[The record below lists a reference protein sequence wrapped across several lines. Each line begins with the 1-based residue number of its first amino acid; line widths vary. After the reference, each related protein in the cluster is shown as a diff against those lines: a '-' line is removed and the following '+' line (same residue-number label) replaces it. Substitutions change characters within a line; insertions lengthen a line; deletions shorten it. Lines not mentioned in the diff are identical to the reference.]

1 MHATAILFIGSLSYH
16 IYHLCLFVVVFSGED
31 DWWKGELRGAIGL
44 FPANYV
50 EIAPDEFVI

>member
-1 MHATAILFIGSLSYH
+1 MHATAILFIGSYSYH
-16 IYHLCLFVVVFSGED
+16 IYHLCLLFFSGED